1 MHACIRL
8 QGCVLVDP
16 VGLVHLFSTSKQN
29 DRETPAPKSN
39 LLKLMVFPCK
49 VLRLELWK
57 RWPAPSP
64 AFPFPASFFP
74 QGSASK
80 ERFHC
85 RLWAK
90 CFSPAALWSNR
101 CHSRSA
107 ELSWCPPDSSSWNAH
122 RCSLLAH
129 TLRMPLIFLTHA
141 NTDTQTHT
149 HINTYVCTDEH
160 TVDTICL
167 TAYRGS
173 GPSAHLNQLLNQC
186 LGVHT
191 HTHQVG
197 GRHSSKTIQ
206 QLISFYHSTKSFLL
220 LLTAH
225 LPCHRPR
232 GATQSQMRE
241 DNILRGANATSVPVC
256 CVNFSSNWKT
266 DTESTHIKFGH
277 YNNAS
282 RNWNIRQQS

>member
-1 MHACIRL
+1 MSLQICRALLMYSRLFILKRTPLLFVGAHAANASY
-8 QGCVLVDP
+8 
-16 VGLVHLFSTSKQN
+16 FSDARK
-29 DRETPAPKSN
+29 
-39 LLKLMVFPCK
+39 
-49 VLRLELWK
+49 
-57 RWPAPSP
+57 
-64 AFPFPASFFP
+64 
-74 QGSASK
+74 
-80 ERFHC
+80 
-85 RLWAK
+85 
-90 CFSPAALWSNR
+90 
-101 CHSRSA
+101 
-107 ELSWCPPDSSSWNAH
+107 H
-122 RCSLLAH
+122 RH
-129 TLRMPLIFLTHA
+129 T
-141 NTDTQTHT
+141 DTHT

-256 CVNFSSNWKT
+256 CVNFSSN
-266 DTESTHIKFGH
+266 
-277 YNNAS
+277 
-282 RNWNIRQQS
+282 